1 MQTGENNL
9 FLTTEKA
16 QSQESDLLYETCGT
30 SPATPLEYLLLSWD
44 QFVNELEFE

>member
-9 FLTTEKA
+9 YTPTEQA
-16 QSQESDLLYETCGT
+16 PLQESDLLYETCGT
-30 SPATPLEYLLLSWD
+30 APATPLEYLLLSWD